1 MSSVENDVQKLKNIF
16 VRKLKNI
23 FVRKIENNS
32 LIAYL
37 IVVKRK
43 VYRDVPLEGDG
54 HRHEDGARD

>member
-1 MSSVENDVQKLKNIF
+1 MSSAENDVQKVKNIF

-23 FVRKIENNS
+23 FVRKMENNS

-37 IVVKRK
+37 IVVKRE
-43 VYRDVPLEGDG
+43 VYRDVPLEGDC